1 MRSTYLPGAGGHLRW
16 IDIPG
21 DGPARVYLHGL
32 GCAGSADFTGI
43 AAHPALHGARS
54 IVVDL
59 LGHGFSDRPQDF
71 PGTLE
76 AHAETDRKSVV

>member
-1 MRSTYLPGAGGHLRW
+1 MRSTYLPEAGGHLRW

-43 AAHPALHGARS
+43 AAR
-54 IVVDL
+54 
-59 LGHGFSDRPQDF
+59 
-71 PGTLE
+71 
-76 AHAETDRKSVV
+76 